1 MIISLWQRCSPEC
14 TAPNSLGDVAAKGEI
29 QGAIAT
35 HTMLGTLKKQ
45 ERTHLAVSRADTT
58 TEQGPCQAR
67 DGLLLSQTP
76 HKIKEKSPGFR
87 DRDSEKVLTDLRGLI
102 GAVWAVP
109 FSVTSPALRD
119 AGDLISAGKLLRA
132 ARFRG

>member
-1 MIISLWQRCSPEC
+1 MVISLWQRCSPEC
-14 TAPNSLGDVAAKGEI
+14 TAPNSLGGVAAKGEI

-45 ERTHLAVSRADTT
+45 DRTRLAVSRADTT
-58 TEQGPCQAR
+58 TEQGPCQDR

-76 HKIKEKSPGFR
+76 HKMKEKSPGCRER
-87 DRDSEKVLTDLRGLI
+87 DPEKVLTDLRGLV
-102 GAVWAVP
+102 GAVWAVS
-109 FSVTSPALRD
+109 FSITAPALRD
-119 AGDLISAGKLLRA
+119 AGDLVSAGKLLRA